1 MCNLEGPTI
10 GMWAG
15 SPSDISGQWAGIA
28 VRVVAVVVKW
38 GPKVYKYGKR
48 VYPLVKR
55 AVSRINQFAKAKV
68 GEKIAQR
75 NGKNR
80 VFDGEKAYDLR
91 GPGHYRRD
99 WKKDVPTPHTIQ
111 RRYNTNPVTG
121 ERHYYWDSKRPTS
134 TIWRELWRAW
144 RITRRK

>member
-1 MCNLEGPTI
+1 
-10 GMWAG
+10 MWAG

-80 VFDGEKAYDLR
+80 VFDGKKAYD
-91 GPGHYRRD
+91 
-99 WKKDVPTPHTIQ
+99 VQ
-111 RRYNTNPVTG
+111 R
-121 ERHYYWDSKRPTS
+121 
-134 TIWRELWRAW
+134 
-144 RITRRK
+144 